1 MSQIRT
7 HYDNLQVKE
16 TASDEVIKGAYRY
29 LSQKWHPDRNRNN
42 TQEAERVLKIINQ
55 AYAILS
61 DPRKRMEHDEWIK
74 RQKESAET
82 HRREPPPAPPPPQD
96 EQRRPNEDAQ
106 PDSLEDESLRLF
118 IGRKHAYYRR
128 KWDAS
133 AGTEGSTSW
142 NWAAFFLGLGWM
154 AYRKMYMN
162 SFIYIGVITVEILVE
177 IAFNVPE
184 GLSTAITFGIAGV
197 FGVQG
202 NYWYKLHAERKIKE
216 ILAFNAP
223 EKARPDLERQG
234 GTSIGAAIGFPVLLL
249 AIVILINFVAEPLTQ

>member
-61 DPRKRMEHDEWIK
+61 DPLKRKEHDEWIK

-82 HRREPPPAPPPPQD
+82 HKPESPRAPPPPQD
-96 EQRRPNEDAQ
+96 EQRHPNDDVQ
-106 PDSLEDESLRLF
+106 SDSIEDEALKLF
-118 IGRKHAYYRR
+118 IGKKHAYYRR

-133 AGTEGSTSW
+133 AGAEASTSW

-154 AYRKMYMN
+154 AYRKMYLN
-162 SFIYIGVITVEILVE
+162 SFIYIGVITVGILVE
-177 IAFNVPE
+177 IAFNVSY
-184 GLSTAITFGIAGV
+184 GLSTAITFSIAGL
-197 FGVQG
+197 FGIQG
-202 NYWYKLHAERKIKE
+202 NYWYKLHADRKTKE
-216 ILAFNAP
+216 IIAFNAP
-223 EKARPDLERQG
+223 EKARPELERQG
-234 GTSIGAAIGFPVLLL
+234 GTSIGAAIGFVALLL
-249 AIVILINFVAEPLTQ
+249 AVIELIIFVAEPLTQ